1 MDRPSG
7 RRFPLYVHITT
18 LFFVMLLAIGGLL
31 AWLSYARSAEIIEE
45 AVQDVFT
52 RIVRETTN
60 QLEGIVA
67 PAQTALSLQAE
78 QRVVRARNLPDR
90 LDSLGFYARALE
102 STPSATSVYAGYD
115 DGDFFLVRKLDD
127 PETIKLLN
135 APAGATYAVQ
145 SVERDA
151 RGTVGEFLFF
161 DNELRPLGRDAR
173 DSYASY
179 DPRERGWYKQASAA
193 AGVIRTDPYVFFTTA
208 RVGVTLAR
216 RSIDPHAIVG
226 IDIRLETVADLLKQQ
241 KFTPGT
247 QLVIFDAQR
256 RVIAADQIE
265 RVVRS
270 DRNGERPQ
278 LVQLESFGSPALAHL
293 GKTVATDTAPHPKA
307 LHIDGRDW
315 HTAAVRLPGSDARPL
330 FLALAVPDDELL
342 AHAREL
348 RNELLFA
355 TAIVML
361 LAIPLTLVV
370 ARAVANPLR
379 RLVGEA
385 DAIRHF
391 DFTRPIVVSS
401 LVQEVDDLA
410 ATMQGMKRTIRR
422 FLDISSAIAAE
433 DNFERLLPR
442 LLNEVIDAAQAT
454 GGVLY
459 LADASGT
466 RLTAAA
472 INRQGETE
480 IPSEPVS
487 FALDTLPALL
497 QGALDS
503 STTGV
508 MAGSVSAAELQTA
521 QLDVDGFAAPAVA
534 SLAVPLYNRKQQRV
548 GAMLLF
554 GAAGADDAKR
564 SFIGALS
571 GTAAISLETRELVQA
586 QKALFEAFIK
596 LIASAIDAK
605 SPYTGGHCARVPE
618 LTKMLARAAC
628 AADSGPFKDFALSE
642 EAWEAVHVAAWL
654 HDCGKVT
661 TPEYVVDKATKLET
675 IYDRI
680 HEIRTRFEVLKRDA
694 EIAALRRI
702 LDGEPR
708 ETAEATL
715 NRELAAL
722 DADFAFVASCNE
734 GGEFMAPEHLGRL
747 QCIAARTW
755 LRTLDD
761 RIGISHEERERK
773 AMVPAA
779 PLPVQEALLADKPE
793 HAIARGAAEHIGT
806 DNPWGF
812 RLDTPALRYNR
823 GELYNLSIGRGT
835 LTAEDRH
842 KINDHIVQTIVM
854 LSQLPF
860 PKHLQQVPEIAGGH
874 HEKMDGTGYPK
885 RLTGSEMSP
894 LARMM
899 AIADIF
905 EALTAIDRPYKKG
918 KTLSEAI
925 AIMARMRDE
934 QHIDAELFAL
944 FLRAGVYRDYAQ
956 RFMQPQYVDAVDIER
971 YLGAHASAQK

>member
-7 RRFPLYVHITT
+7 TRFPLYVHITT

-78 QRVVRARNLPDR
+78 QRVVRARNLKDR

-127 PETIKLLN
+127 PETIRVLQ
-135 APAGATYAVQ
+135 APPGAAYAVQ
-145 SVERDA
+145 SVERA
-151 RGTVGEFLFF
+151 NASTIGEFLFF

-173 DSYASY
+173 DTYAHY
-179 DPRERGWYKQASAA
+179 DPRERDWYKQARGA
-193 AGVIRTDPYVFFTTA
+193 AGVVRTDPYVFFTTNH
-208 RVGVTLAR
+208 VGITLAR

-226 IDIRLETVADLLKQQ
+226 IDIRLETVAELLKQQ

-247 QLVIFDAQR
+247 QLVIFDAQH

-265 RVVRS
+265 RVVQTDRS
-270 DRNGERPQ
+270 GERPQ

-293 GKTVATDTAPHPKA
+293 GKTVAADSMPHPKA

-315 HTAAVRLPGSDARPL
+315 HAAAVRLPGSDARPL
-330 FLALAVPDDELL
+330 YLALAVPDDELL

-370 ARAVANPLR
+370 ARAVAGPLR
-379 RLVGEA
+379 RLVAEA

-391 DFTRPIVVSS
+391 DFTKPIVVSS

-442 LLNEVIDAAQAT
+442 LLNEVIDAAQASS
-454 GGVLY
+454 GALY
-459 LADASGT
+459 LADASGSH
-466 RLTAAA
+466 LTAAA
-472 INRQGETE
+472 IHHNGETAV
-480 IPSEPVS
+480 PSDATGRPLE
-487 FALDTLPALL
+487 ALPTLL
-497 QGALDS
+497 QSALNAPGAGVIAGAVSNDELHGIGLDS
-503 STTGV
+503 ATFSE
-508 MAGSVSAAELQTA
+508 AARTA
-521 QLDVDGFAAPAVA
+521 
-534 SLAVPLYNRKQQRV
+534 LAVPLFNRKLQRV

-571 GTAAISLETRELVQA
+571 GTAAIALETRELVQA

-628 AADSGPFKDFALSE
+628 AADSGPFKDFALSD

-694 EIAALRRI
+694 EIAALRRM
-702 LDGEPR
+702 LNGESPDAVHADL
-708 ETAEATL
+708 T
-715 NRELAAL
+715 RELAGI

-734 GGEFMAPEHLGRL
+734 GGEFMAPEHLARL
-747 QCIAARTW
+747 KRIAERTW

-773 AMVPAA
+773 AVTPAE
-779 PLPVQEALLADKPE
+779 PLPARETVLADKPE

-842 KINDHIVQTIVM
+842 KINDHIVQTIIM

-944 FLRAGVYRDYAQ
+944 FLRSGVYRDYAQ

-971 YLGAHASAQK
+971 ILGAH